1 MKTRTKLLTALL
13 STVTALS
20 CALTAAADTTPNI
33 TLQGNEAT
41 PVTLGMTEEAR
52 KATVTLKASDFATVG
67 GADITLTLPNEITFN
82 SATIKNV
89 TTGSTWELEQGKN
102 YKVDLANK
110 KIKFVDVF
118 NLATD
123 NSDKLEN
130 VELNITFDVNAAEI
144 GTYVIGVSAKLAD
157 TNATEM
163 SATTKVGNIVIGR
176 KQNTYTSDIDKINED
191 LTDGEFIPLGGAFTN
206 NAGDYT
212 YYAKND
218 TGAIDFAGAT
228 SVTVLKCMLPTVKRV
243 TTFGASPS
251 MINDANKG
259 SSIQF
264 GSFALKD
271 SGKQYGTLIIV
282 GDFEEYKKV
291 KGYTDEQA
299 FARWAK
305 GYDKYLEIN
314 SSTAKEGDYISET
327 YDAVNDKKIYIAK
340 VPQRRIMWEN
350 SEQLQYALRI
360 VGITKSS
367 ETYTAV
373 AYSKDTSYVF
383 SNEYHNASLSSL
395 GVTE

>member
-20 CALTAAADTTPNI
+20 CALTAAAATTPSI
-33 TLQGNEAT
+33 ELQGNEAT
-41 PVTLGMTEEAR
+41 PVTLGMTAEAQ
-52 KATVTLKASDFATVG
+52 KATVTLKATDFATVG
-67 GADITLTLPNEITFN
+67 GADITLTLPNGITFN
-82 SATIKNV
+82 SATVTNA
-89 TTGSTWELEQGKN
+89 TTGSTWTLAKDEN
-102 YKVDLANK
+102 YKVDLENK

-130 VELNITFDVNAAEI
+130 VELNITFDVKTADI
-144 GTYVIGVSAKLAD
+144 GTYEIGVSAKLANTD
-157 TNATEM
+157 ATEM
-163 SATTKVGNIVIGR
+163 AATTKVGNIVIGR
-176 KQNTYTSDIDKINED
+176 KQNTYTSDFDKINED
-191 LTDGEFIPLGGAFTN
+191 LTTGEFIPLGGAYTE
-206 NAGDYT
+206 NAGNYT
-212 YYAKND
+212 YYTKNENG
-218 TGAIDFAGAT
+218 TIDFTGAT
-228 SVTVLKCMLPTVKRV
+228 SVTVLKCMLPTEKRV

-271 SGKQYGTLIIV
+271 SGKKYGTLIIV

-291 KGYTDEQA
+291 KGYTDEKA

-305 GYDKYLEIN
+305 GYDKYLEKNPSIAN
-314 SSTAKEGDYISET
+314 EGDYIYET
-327 YDAVNDKKIYIAK
+327 YDTDKKIYIAK
-340 VPQRRIMWEN
+340 VPQSRKMWEN
-350 SEQLQYALRI
+350 NEQLQYALRI
-360 VGITKSS
+360 VGITNSN

-395 GVTE
+395 GVTEQ